1 MRVAVNQTRDGL
13 ALNFKGKVVK
23 LGTVILEDV
32 DINGKL
38 RGRVTETNDNVVKP
52 RAEVSRWAQLQY
64 VCSIG
69 KYVDVRTK
77 EQVTKARAVYMAGKS
92 IYYLP
97 SND

>member
-69 KYVDVRTK
+69 QYVDVRTK
-77 EQVTKARAVYMAGKS
+77 EQVTKARAVYMAGKN